1 METPDLEK
9 RKEGTRQEKKEAIAM
24 SLLRAM
30 RLAKRHPW
38 LTALHVSI
46 STILFANW
54 DAIPVITP

>member
-30 RLAKRHPW
+30 RLAKR
-38 LTALHVSI
+38 
-46 STILFANW
+46 
-54 DAIPVITP
+54 